1 MLNRRGARA
10 TAGAMRIGLISN
22 SQTRRNRYISRRL
35 LSIGARLNPLAIST
49 PAPGRVRAMAKRD
62 DGRPGERRRRSYV
75 DERGREEEG
84 ERARARG
91 HLVLE
96 PLQKRSILDS
106 QRFITSSNMAPIPSP
121 FLSSLALLSTPFSHP
136 TLPPG
141 PSPSPPSP
149 VSLPDDRRRYANS

>member
-62 DGRPGERRRRSYV
+62 DGRPGEGRRRSYV
-75 DERGREEEG
+75 DERGGEKERE
-84 ERARARG
+84 RARG

-141 PSPSPPSP
+141 PSPSPPP
-149 VSLPDDRRRYANS
+149 PASLPDDRRRYANS